1 MLKEKDIYAFLST
14 LEVAL
19 DHANNDE
26 DIKLYKGL
34 VKIEKYF
41 NNLLGDK

>member
-1 MLKEKDIYAFLST
+1 MLKVKDIYAFLST

-19 DHANNDE
+19 DHADNE
-26 DIKLYKGL
+26 DDIELYKGL